1 MKHNLPEWELT
12 LVTEQVDVDAFLEW
26 VDGIDGMVS
35 IDTETRGLDWTQ
47 HSFTRLVQ
55 FADDRCSWA
64 VPTVWWGRPLM
75 RALSTIRDKGLPVA
89 FWNAGFDMHALE
101 GDGFPVPHWH
111 QVVDGYILHH
121 LLGPHL
127 RHGLKGVA
135 AEELGRWATV
145 GEAKLKHEMGLHGW
159 TWDTVP
165 VDWPAYWQYG
175 CVDTLITQRVV
186 RILQQRV
193 VDAGMSEACEREH
206 QALSIMYRAE
216 VRGMRIDHKY
226 AEQVRREW
234 LARSVTLR
242 DLLQAQGISNPNSN
256 RQVEAILRDAGWKPE
271 DFTETGQAV
280 LDKLVLNALS
290 ETHPEIARPLVE
302 YKRLVKWIGAYLEP
316 FAASGGRVHPGIH
329 TLRAKTGRM
338 SITKPALQTLPS
350 KGSAGAIRRCVLPE
364 PGCELWAIDYD
375 GQEARL
381 FANLSKDP
389 GMTEAYAR
397 GDDLY
402 THVARIVWN
411 DPSIDKADPR
421 RGTAKVI
428 LLAFTYG
435 AGADTLSLASGL
447 SRIEVEGFLTKLF
460 LEFPTV
466 RDMTGDHAIGG
477 NYPGKPALLAGKRA
491 ASEGMAYVM
500 TRGGR
505 RFSMPEDETYKA
517 INGLMQ
523 GTGSDVLKDALVRI
537 DKAGLSDCIIVP
549 VHDEVVLSV
558 PKGQHDMA
566 HEIKDLMEDHRW
578 DIPLTCQAEGP
589 FQHWGENYE

>member
-1 MKHNLPEWELT
+1 M
-12 LVTEQVDVDAFLEW
+12 
-26 VDGIDGMVS
+26 
-35 IDTETRGLDWTQ
+35 
-47 HSFTRLVQ
+47 
-55 FADDRCSWA
+55 
-64 VPTVWWGRPLM
+64 
-75 RALSTIRDKGLPVA
+75 
-89 FWNAGFDMHALE
+89 
-101 GDGFPVPHWH
+101 
-111 QVVDGYILHH
+111 
-121 LLGPHL
+121 
-127 RHGLKGVA
+127 
-135 AEELGRWATV
+135 
-145 GEAKLKHEMGLHGW
+145 
-159 TWDTVP
+159 
-165 VDWPAYWQYG
+165 
-175 CVDTLITQRVV
+175 
-186 RILQQRV
+186 
-193 VDAGMSEACEREH
+193 
-206 QALSIMYRAE
+206 
-216 VRGMRIDHKY
+216 
-226 AEQVRREW
+226 
-234 LARSVTLR
+234 
-242 DLLQAQGISNPNSN
+242 
-256 RQVEAILRDAGWKPE
+256 
-271 DFTETGQAV
+271 
-280 LDKLVLNALS
+280 
-290 ETHPEIARPLVE
+290 
-302 YKRLVKWIGAYLEP
+302 
-316 FAASGGRVHPGIH
+316 
-329 TLRAKTGRM
+329 
-338 SITKPALQTLPS
+338 
-350 KGSAGAIRRCVLPE
+350 
-364 PGCELWAIDYD
+364 
-375 GQEARL
+375 